1 MNQYDIFPKNHNDC
15 TQHTH
20 KIYLRSSRAVIVFRL
35 QELRCVLKL
44 FEFNEASV
52 VCHLPWSVEKLN
64 EPNRIV
70 QHICSEGAGYVE

>member
-1 MNQYDIFPKNHNDC
+1 M
-15 TQHTH
+15 
-20 KIYLRSSRAVIVFRL
+20 IVFRL